1 MKSSHADALA
11 NAKILIAGC
20 GDLGIRLAQQLGN
33 IDTAQVIGLRRTP
46 LTTEVMPKNFQWL
59 SADFTRTETLQYLPK
74 DITHIVFAA
83 APGTRT
89 PADYQAVYV
98 HGLQQTVQACA
109 SSALRRVAF
118 ISSSAVYSDQ
128 EDRWVNESTPTAPKG
143 FNGEVLCEAEQWLSS
158 YGLSQQIQTI
168 SLRLSGIYG
177 PGRNFLLDRLR
188 LGQASA
194 PLGESHWV
202 NRIHVDDAAAATVH
216 LLALEH
222 PESVYVVSDSTPLP
236 MRVLYEALAQRVGG
250 PCPPIGPAP
259 AMVGSKRLS
268 NARLVATGFEFKWP
282 DSRDGY
288 AAAIAKLDS

>member
-1 MKSSHADALA
+1 MRSPQAHALT

-20 GDLGIRLAQQLGN
+20 GDLGTRLAQQLGN

-46 LTTEVMPKNFQWL
+46 LTTESIPNNFQWFG
-59 SADFTRTETLQYLPK
+59 ADLTRPETLETLPK
-74 DITHIVFAA
+74 DITHIVFTA
-83 APGTRT
+83 APSART
-89 PADYQAVYV
+89 PADYQAIYV

-109 SSALRRVAF
+109 SSTLKRVIF
-118 ISSSAVYSDQ
+118 ISSSAVYSDHGDQ
-128 EDRWVNESTPTAPKG
+128 WVDESTPTAPKG
-143 FNGEVLCEAEQWLSS
+143 FNGEVLCEAEQWLKDH
-158 YGLSQQIQTI
+158 GQRRQIQTI

-194 PLGESHWV
+194 PLENSHWV
-202 NRIHVDDAAAATVH
+202 NRIHVEDAAAAAAH
-216 LLALEH
+216 LLALKH
-222 PESVYVVSDSTPLP
+222 PESVYIVSDSTPLP

-250 PCPPIGPAP
+250 PCPPVGPAP
-259 AMVGSKRLS
+259 SMVGSKRLS

-288 AAAIAKLDS
+288 AAAIAKQDS